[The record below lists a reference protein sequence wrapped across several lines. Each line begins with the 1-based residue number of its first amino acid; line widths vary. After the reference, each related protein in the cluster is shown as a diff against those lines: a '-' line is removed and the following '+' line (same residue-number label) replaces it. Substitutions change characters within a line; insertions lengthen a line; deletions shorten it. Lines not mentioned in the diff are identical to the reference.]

1 MVDPQATKRLRWLI
15 AGAVLWAAIIAGQ
28 LVRLQ
33 IFQHDALKAIAR
45 QQQTRTEEIQA
56 ARGAISDRNGQMLAI
71 SMPVDSVHINPL
83 RIPDLTVAA
92 DILSA
97 VLSLDRP
104 ALLDRMRKAVSRK
117 TGFLWVKRKITTQE
131 SARLRALRLDW
142 IGLQKESQRF
152 YPNGSLAAHLLGGV
166 GMLRKEDIQERGN
179 AGIEMALDEELRG
192 TNGKLIL
199 LTDVTRQAFAIDE
212 EVKPLPGVSLTL
224 SIDSRIQYL
233 AERELAKAAVA
244 SRART
249 GSVVVMDPRGGEI
262 LALASYP
269 DYDPNEPPGPREN
282 PVARH
287 NVPVSYASEPGSV
300 FKAFTVAAALETT
313 KLRPDTILNCGN
325 GTIQLFGRTIH
336 DHHSYAALSMADV
349 LAKSSN
355 VGVIR
360 VGLAVGEQR
369 LHEYVTRFGFGKPTG
384 LPLPAESA
392 GIVRPPRK
400 WGRTS
405 IGSIAMGHEVSTT
418 TVQLARACS
427 AIANGGTLV
436 QPKLVLKREKPGSGW
451 EATASSPGER
461 ILQPETAIAMRQ
473 MMERVVL
480 SGTGKAATLRGY
492 TSGGKT
498 GSAQIFDLATKKYTH
513 TYNASFMGFAPVSNP
528 SIVVVVT
535 LNGTSGGSAGFGGAV
550 AAPVFREVASG
561 ALRILDTPKDIPIE
575 VSQAPAKEVAKA
587 DLNDLPLAGI
597 SRGLDEESSG
607 EQAVSSV
614 TQPPVRPEE
623 GAPASPASPDRR
635 TFSAE
640 PPGSKV
646 PDFQGMTMRSVLE
659 VASARGVPVEMSG
672 NGLVRAQDPPPGS
685 ALSPGRTVRILLSR

>member
-15 AGAVLWAAIIAGQ
+15 SGAVLWAAIIAGR
-28 LVRLQ
+28 LVHLQ
-33 IFQHDALKAIAR
+33 IFQHAELKAVAR

-92 DILSA
+92 DILSP
-97 VLSLDRP
+97 VLSLDRSV
-104 ALLDRMRKAVSRK
+104 LLDRMRKAVSRR
-117 TGFLWVKRKITTQE
+117 TGFLWVKRKVTPAE
-131 SARLRALRLDW
+131 SARLRALKLDW
-142 IGLQKESQRF
+142 IGFQKESRRF
-152 YPNGSLAAHLLGGV
+152 YPNGTLAAHVLGGV
-166 GMLRKEDIQERGN
+166 GMVRKEDTQERGN

-199 LTDVTRQAFAIDE
+199 LTDVTRQAFAIDD
-212 EVKPLPGVSLTL
+212 EVKPLPGVNLTL
-224 SIDSRIQYL
+224 SLDSRIQYL
-233 AERELAKAAVA
+233 AERELARAVA
-244 SRART
+244 SSRART
-249 GSVVVMDPRGGEI
+249 GSVVVMDPRTGEI

-269 DYDPNEPPGPREN
+269 AYDPNEPPAPGEN

-300 FKAFTVAAALETT
+300 FKAFTIAAALETT
-313 KLRPDTILNCGN
+313 RLRPESILNCGN

-336 DHHSYAALSMADV
+336 DHHAYAALSMADV

-369 LHEYVTRFGFGKPTG
+369 LHEYVSRFGFGQASG

-392 GIVRPPRK
+392 GILRPTRK

-436 QPKLVLKREKPGSGW
+436 KPRLVLKREKPGSAP
-451 EATASSPGER
+451 EFTASGAGEQ
-461 ILQPETAIAMRQ
+461 ILQPETAITMRQ

-513 TYNASFMGFAPVSNP
+513 TYNASFMGFAPVTNP
-528 SIVVVVT
+528 AIVVVVT

-575 VSQAPAKEVAKA
+575 LSQAPVKEVAKA
-587 DLNDLPLAGI
+587 DLNDLPLAEI
-597 SRGLDEESSG
+597 SRGVDAESPG
-607 EQAVSSV
+607 ETAVSSV

-623 GAPASPASPDRR
+623 GASAPAAGPDRR
-635 TFSAE
+635 IFSETAG
-640 PPGSKV
+640 PRV

-659 VASARGVPVEMSG
+659 VASARGVAVEMSG

-685 ALSPGRTVRILLSR
+685 ALSPGRAVRILLSR